1 MEKLI
6 HLRPH
11 HLLCLQAFRGKG
23 YSEDFVK
30 KMTEVLNKLLENG
43 SAPESVTG
51 IPASLALTGDL
62 VRSCCPDCQWQE
74 ICLEVCNT

>member
-23 YSEDFVK
+23 YSAAFVK
-30 KMTEVLNKLLENG
+30 KMTEVHGMLREN
-43 SAPESVTG
+43 
-51 IPASLALTGDL
+51 PACRIVLTEGADDL

-74 ICLEVCNT
+74 ICLEVCNS